1 MTSSAPAS
9 AAHFPPDGSSASA
22 ARRFVAATLGEWG
35 LDELEETACLLVS
48 ELVSNVVLH
57 AETDLDVRLDRSDSR
72 VRVEVHD
79 RNPTLPQRKFYSPT
93 SATGRGMVFIAELSK
108 AWGAEPTAE
117 GKVVWFELDDTPP
130 PAAAVQAP
138 GAEFRLE
145 DWEDWDDWGDLDR
158 PSKPDDPEAE
168 RHGRD
173 GSASNRVERGLVG
186 CR

>member
-57 AETDLDVRLDRSDSR
+57 AETDLDVRLDRYDSR

-117 GKVVWFELDDTPP
+117 GKVVWFELDETPP

-145 DWEDWDDWGDLDR
+145 DWEDWDDWGDLEP
-158 PSKPDDPEAE
+158 PSGPDDPEAE
-168 RHGRD
+168 PKGRD
-173 GSASNRVERGLVG
+173 GSAANLTGRELVG
-186 CR
+186 R

>member
-1 MTSSAPAS
+1 M
-9 AAHFPPDGSSASA
+9 SASVAVERSWPAEAASVPA
-22 ARRFVAATLGEWG
+22 ARRFVRAHLHEHSLEG
-35 LDELEETACLLVS
+35 LTENAELLVT

-57 AETDLDVRLDRSDSR
+57 AETDLDVRLDRYDSR

-117 GKVVWFELDDTPP
+117 GKVVWLELDDTPP

-145 DWEDWDDWGDLDR
+145 DWEDWDDWGDLEP
-158 PSKPDDPEAE
+158 PSVTDDPEAE
-168 RHGRD
+168 PNGRG
-173 GSASNRVERGLVG
+173 GSASNRTERELVG